1 MANNAENNDLKPW
14 SVRKNVN
21 EALKS
26 RDLPDLD
33 EEEDLNEEEADEV
46 ESGITVDVF
55 DFCHSLVEKGEIVAY
70 DIMKNS
76 QFIGKKTHPYS
87 WLEVQKEF
95 GPGHYR
101 VIAKSERTK
110 KYLKQQT
117 NYVAEH
123 VKKESED
130 MVSKIRS
137 IMPPKEDSFEQ
148 MSKMATLMKSLTPP
162 PPPDNTSQVLMQMMQ
177 MQQTAQAS
185 TQAMILEM
193 QKNNQTM
200 IEKLADNQRQMVE
213 KLEAKL
219 STGKGSTDPLEILA
233 LIQKAEDRGMKNYL
247 LLEEMAE
254 KRAAR
259 MNPGKEEDKEPES
272 MTDRLIKTAL
282 PLVAAAAERSKAPAP
297 VQGQVP
303 RQMLKPLA
311 TAKPQ
316 PQVQRPQAAPVPPK
330 PTVVL
335 GPKPQAP
342 APKPTP
348 KAVVLASK
356 DEMIAKIVPILGDK
370 LIAGSLNPSLAVELK
385 RQAIEETLGYL
396 KESNTPLDH
405 LLQSVK
411 GNDMIEIAKGYG
423 LPDEANSWLRDYY
436 ADLQAI
442 GTKIANSKVKAEG
455 GQQNHP

>member
-55 DFCHSLVEKGEIVAY
+55 DFCHGLVEKGEIVSY

-87 WLEVQKEF
+87 WLEIQREF

-101 VIAKSERTK
+101 VVAKSERTK

-123 VKKESED
+123 VKQDSED
-130 MVSKIRS
+130 VVSKIRS

-177 MQQTAQAS
+177 MQQTSQAA
-185 TQAMILEM
+185 TQTMILEM
-193 QKNNQTM
+193 QKNNQAM
-200 IEKLADNQRQMVE
+200 IEKLADTQRQMVE

-219 STGKGSTDPLEILA
+219 TTGKSTTDPLEILS
-233 LIQKAEDRGMKNYL
+233 LVQKAEDRGMKNYL

-259 MNPGKEEDKEPES
+259 MNPSKDEDKEPES

-282 PLVAAAAERSKAPAP
+282 PLVAAAAERSKAPPP

-303 RQMLKPLA
+303 RQMLRPLA

-316 PQVQRPQAAPVPPK
+316 PQGPRPQAAPVPPK
-330 PTVVL
+330 PTVVV
-335 GPKPQAP
+335 GPRPQAP
-342 APKPTP
+342 APKPAP
-348 KAVVLASK
+348 RAVVLASK
-356 DEMIAKIVPILGDK
+356 EELISKIVPILGDK
-370 LIAGSLNPSLAVELK
+370 LIAGSLNPSLVVELDRQAVE
-385 RQAIEETLGYL
+385 ETMSYL

-405 LLQSVK
+405 LLQTVK
-411 GNDMIEIAKGYG
+411 ENDMIEIAKGYG
-423 LPDEANSWLRDYY
+423 LPEEANSWLRSYY
-436 ADLQAI
+436 ANLQALRA
-442 GTKIANSKVKAEG
+442 KIDSSKAKTEG